1 MSQLETR
8 QAVEAV
14 FRIERVR
21 LIAGLARIVRDIG
34 LAEELAHDALLVA
47 LQVWPAN
54 GVPANPGAWLMTTA
68 KRRALDYFR
77 RNKMAARKLDELGYD
92 LRETEATPPDLD
104 TSLDDDIRDDILRL
118 IFTSCHPALSEEGRI
133 ALTLRVVGGLKTD
146 EIARAFLLTEPT
158 VAQRIVR
165 AKRNLAE
172 AGLPFEVPRGEE
184 REARL
189 ASVLEVLYLI
199 FNEGYAATAGEDW
212 MRPQLCEEAMRL
224 GRILTG
230 LMPESAP
237 VHALL
242 ALMELQTSRL
252 AARQGVDGGP
262 ILLLEQDRARWDQ
275 LLIQRGLAGL
285 ARVDAL
291 GGTDGPYALQAGIA
305 ACHARATRAADT
317 DWTRIAGLY
326 DRLAVVAPS
335 PVIELN
341 RAMAHAMA
349 FGPAAGLAIADSV
362 ASDTRLAG
370 YHLMPSVRADLL
382 EKLGRRAEAA
392 AEFARAADLT
402 RNERER
408 QVLMERAA
416 VARGS

>member
-34 LAEELAHDALLVA
+34 LAEELAQDALLVA
-47 LQVWPAN
+47 LQVWPGS

-92 LRETEATPPDLD
+92 LRETETTAPDLD
-104 TSLDDDIRDDILRL
+104 TPLDDDIRDDILRL
-118 IFTSCHPALSEEGRI
+118 IFTSCHPALSDEGRI
-133 ALTLRVVGGLKTD
+133 ALTLRVIGGLKTD
-146 EIARAFLLTEPT
+146 EIARAFLISEAT

-172 AGLPFEVPRGEE
+172 AGLPFDVPAGDE
-184 REARL
+184 RAARL

-199 FNEGYAATAGEDW
+199 FNEGYAATSGEDW
-212 MRPQLCEEAMRL
+212 TRPQLCEEAMRL
-224 GRILTG
+224 GRILVG
-230 LMPESAP
+230 LMPDSAAA
-237 VHALL
+237 HGLL
-242 ALMELQTSRL
+242 ALMELQASRL
-252 AARQGVDGGP
+252 PARLGANGEP
-262 ILLLEQDRARWDQ
+262 ILLLEQDRTRWNQ
-275 LLIQRGLAGL
+275 MLIQRGLAGL
-285 ARVDAL
+285 GRVDAL
-291 GGTDGPYALQAGIA
+291 SGADEPYALQAGIA
-305 ACHARATRAADT
+305 ACHARAARAADT
-317 DWTRIAGLY
+317 NWTRIAGLY
-326 DRLAVVAPS
+326 DRLGQVTPS

-349 FGPAAGLAIADSV
+349 FGPASGLAIADSV
-362 ASDTRLAG
+362 ASDPRLAG
-370 YHLMPSVRADLL
+370 YHLLPSVRADLL
-382 EKLGRRAEAA
+382 EKLDRMAEAGV
-392 AEFARAADLT
+392 EFARAAGLT

-408 QVLMERAA
+408 HVLLERAA
-416 VARGS
+416 VCVRS